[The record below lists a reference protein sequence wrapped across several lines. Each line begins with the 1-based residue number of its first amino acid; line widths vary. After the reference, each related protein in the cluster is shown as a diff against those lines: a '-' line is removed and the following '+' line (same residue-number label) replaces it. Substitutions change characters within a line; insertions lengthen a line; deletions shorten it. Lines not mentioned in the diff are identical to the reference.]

1 MQALRVETTISKN
14 GELQV
19 KGLPFRPGE
28 QVEVI
33 VLPLHRLKAAAK
45 GSALRNTVLKYDD
58 PRAGLGR
65 TTMILL
71 DTHIWIW

>member
-28 QVEVI
+28 RVEVI
-33 VLPLHRLKAAAK
+33 VLPLDRRKPAAK
-45 GSALRNTVLKYDD
+45 TLTLRNTVLKYDAPTEPVVERD
-58 PRAGLGR
+58 WDALQ
-65 TTMILL
+65 
-71 DTHIWIW
+71 

>member
-28 QVEVI
+28 KVEVI
-33 VLPLHRLKAAAK
+33 VLPLHRRMTVAKTLDLKNSVLQYKDPTNPVAEQDWE
-45 GSALRNTVLKYDD
+45 ALPHVKLV
-58 PRAGLGR
+58 
-65 TTMILL
+65 
-71 DTHIWIW
+71 